1 MPIEGFDYKAFALG
15 LAKEAMEI
23 LMQPSSNAAPSSLTD
38 QDKKIIIET
47 VRKFCLMSGE
57 ALSNDQQLKLT
68 AEQASL
74 ITQFIGEWTFHKS
87 IDLIK
92 GKIPPPNREAVLQV
106 IAANIFNTAKLAI
119 IKKMPQDNLITL
131 IEEKVKQVYKDELQ
145 KLVKKGQL
153 SPKQYELAVNASNLN
168 DMVQKTEDESNLVN
182 ASANVNTDAQNNS
195 PNDKKVLKLAALA
208 IVLKK
213 LPEQK
218 ANEILNNLSK
228 IDVQHVINYMRMSN
242 IEDKIDHQVII
253 KTLEEIKHII
263 PNEDIL
269 NIPKILK
276 NYHKCIQNTSPD
288 VLSTISIKEREAVKD
303 FILDLTF
310 PALDTF
316 SPLVIQ
322 SLTKTIEE
330 KINDY

>member
-1 MPIEGFDYKAFALG
+1 MPIEGFDYKAFALD
-15 LAKEAMEI
+15 LAKQAMGV
-23 LMQPSSNAAPSSLTD
+23 LMQPGSNAAPSSLTE

-68 AEQASL
+68 ADQASL

-168 DMVQKTEDESNLVN
+168 DMVQKTEDESKLAN
-182 ASANVNTDAQNNS
+182 ANTSANPANPNTP

-218 ANEILNNLSK
+218 ANIILNNLSK
-228 IDVQHVINYMRMSN
+228 TDVQHVINYMRMSN

-253 KTLEEIKHII
+253 KTLEEIKRLI
-263 PNEDIL
+263 PSEDIL
-269 NIPKILK
+269 NVPKMLK
-276 NYHKCIQNTSPD
+276 TYRKCIQNTSPEI
-288 VLSTISIKEREAVKD
+288 LSTIAIKEREAVKD

-310 PALDTF
+310 PAADTF
-316 SPLVIQ
+316 PPYVIQ

>member
-23 LMQPSSNAAPSSLTD
+23 LMKPSSNAAPSSLTD

-131 IEEKVKQVYKDELQ
+131 IEEKVKQVYRDELQ

-168 DMVQKTEDESNLVN
+168 EMVQKTEDESNLAN
-182 ASANVNTDAQNNS
+182 ASANAEVENNS

-218 ANEILNNLSK
+218 ANEILNSLSK
-228 IDVQHVINYMRMSN
+228 TDVQHVINYMRMSN

-253 KTLEEIKHII
+253 KTLEEIKRLI

-276 NYHKCIQNTSPD
+276 NYHKCIQNTSPEI
-288 VLSTISIKEREAVKD
+288 LSTISIKEREAVKD

-310 PALDTF
+310 PASNTF

>member
-15 LAKEAMEI
+15 LAKEAMDI

-145 KLVKKGQL
+145 KLVKKGLL

-168 DMVQKTEDESNLVN
+168 DMVQKTEDESKLAN
-182 ASANVNTDAQNNS
+182 ANAAVDAQNNA

-228 IDVQHVINYMRMSN
+228 TDVQHVINYMRMSN

-253 KTLEEIKHII
+253 KTLEEIKRLI
-263 PNEDIL
+263 PSEDII

-310 PALDTF
+310 PASDTF

>member
-15 LAKEAMEI
+15 LAKEAMDI

-168 DMVQKTEDESNLVN
+168 DMVQKTEDESKLAN
-182 ASANVNTDAQNNS
+182 ANAAVDAQNNA

-228 IDVQHVINYMRMSN
+228 TDVQHVINYMKMSN
-242 IEDKIDHQVII
+242 IENKIDHQVII
-253 KTLEEIKHII
+253 KTLEEIKRLI
-263 PNEDIL
+263 PSEDII
-269 NIPKILK
+269 NVSKILK

-310 PALDTF
+310 PASDTF

>member
-1 MPIEGFDYKAFALG
+1 MPIEGFDYKAFAMD
-15 LAKEAMEI
+15 LAKQAMEV
-23 LMQPSSNAAPSSLTD
+23 LMQPASNAAPSSLTD
-38 QDKKIIIET
+38 QDKKIIIDT

-119 IKKMPQDNLITL
+119 IKKLPQDNLITL
-131 IEEKVKQVYKDELQ
+131 IEEKVKQVYRDELQ

-153 SPKQYELAVNASNLN
+153 SPKQYELAVNTSNLN
-168 DMVQKTEDESNLVN
+168 DMVQKTEDESNLAN
-182 ASANVNTDAQNNS
+182 AAVNTESQSSS

-208 IVLKK
+208 IILKK

-228 IDVQHVINYMRMSN
+228 ADVQHVINYMRMSN

-253 KTLEEIKHII
+253 KTLEEIKRLI

-269 NIPKILK
+269 NVPKMLK
-276 NYHKCIQNTSPD
+276 TYHKCIQNTSPD
-288 VLSTISIKEREAVKD
+288 ILSTIAINEREAVKD

-310 PALDTF
+310 PSADTF
-316 SPLVIQ
+316 SPYVIQ